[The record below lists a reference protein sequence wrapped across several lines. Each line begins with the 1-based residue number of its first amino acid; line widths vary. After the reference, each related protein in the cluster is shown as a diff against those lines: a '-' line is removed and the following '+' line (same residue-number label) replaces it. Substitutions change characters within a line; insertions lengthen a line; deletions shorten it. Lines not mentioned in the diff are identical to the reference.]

1 MLQKGHVYPLL
12 GVSLLIYGC
21 WQRWPVRVTP
31 CEFEFAFP
39 LLAWQFIFVLGMC
52 CGWYKAELIS
62 FARTPPGKVA
72 VVALVFIA
80 LILAFVAQNHTN
92 PFMPPALLMHVIP
105 PAEFN
110 AFYHTWAAKNGL
122 GPVRILNDISLM
134 VTIYLLLTW
143 CWRPLNWLA
152 GS

>member
-1 MLQKGHVYPLL
+1 
-12 GVSLLIYGC
+12 
-21 WQRWPVRVTP
+21 
-31 CEFEFAFP
+31 
-39 LLAWQFIFVLGMC
+39 MC

-72 VVALVFIA
+72 GGAGVHRAYPCVCRPEPYQPVYAA
-80 LILAFVAQNHTN
+80 RAADARN
-92 PFMPPALLMHVIP
+92 PAGG
-105 PAEFN
+105 FN

-134 VTIYLLLTW
+134 VTVYLVLTW
-143 CWRPLNWLA
+143 CWRPLTGWQA

>member
-1 MLQKGHVYPLL
+1 M
-12 GVSLLIYGC
+12 
-21 WQRWPVRVTP
+21 
-31 CEFEFAFP
+31 
-39 LLAWQFIFVLGMC
+39 AWQFIFVLGMC

-72 VVALVFIA
+72 VAALVCIA

-110 AFYHTWAAKNGL
+110 AFTIPGGETASGRYGSH
-122 GPVRILNDISLM
+122 DISLM

-143 CWRPLNWLA
+143 CWRP
-152 GS
+152 